1 MQGWSTDGTTCM
13 LWCSECQGEIN
24 KGIYVRRQ
32 GLENK
37 STEKELMVLGK
48 CLLVLR
54 YKDPVWHNLWLGF
67 KEVATQIREG
77 FLEEVGLIR
86 DHEGQEG
93 SEGAKVAG
101 MTQMEKQE

>member
-1 MQGWSTDGTTCM
+1 M

-37 STEKELMVLGK
+37 STEKELMALGK

-54 YKDPVWHNLWLGF
+54 YKDPVWYNL
-67 KEVATQIREG
+67 
-77 FLEEVGLIR
+77 
-86 DHEGQEG
+86 
-93 SEGAKVAG
+93 
-101 MTQMEKQE
+101 